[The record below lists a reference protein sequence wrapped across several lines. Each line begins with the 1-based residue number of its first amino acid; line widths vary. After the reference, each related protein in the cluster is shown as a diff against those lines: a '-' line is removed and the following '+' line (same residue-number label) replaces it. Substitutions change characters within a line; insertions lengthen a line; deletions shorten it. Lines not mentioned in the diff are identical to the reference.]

1 MAALTVGKFMQ
12 SVYAS
17 ITQQAS
23 TLLVGDESMIAF
35 INMALN
41 DLFAFDGKI
50 WTFKWKDSFDI
61 SEPAEDGKPYYD
73 VTLPTPMCRASV
85 LYDKGTKATAALKV
99 LGSKTVDDTKWQP
112 GVLFFRP
119 MSTTL
124 RVARNSGAGYILDY
138 VQWFNPI
145 SAKTDELPISDPF
158 TSPLHAFV
166 LSYIFPLYAQ
176 YGEGKETSQY
186 QVAVAR
192 MKELMKNDFVQVQ
205 NVTSGVR

>member
-1 MAALTVGKFMQ
+1 MTVGKFMQ

-17 ITQQAS
+17 ITQQAA

-41 DLFAFDGKI
+41 DLYAFDGKI
-50 WTFKWKDSFDI
+50 WTFKWRDGYEI
-61 SEPAEDGKPYYD
+61 VEPVDDGKPYYD
-73 VTLPTPMCRASV
+73 ITLPTPMCRASV
-85 LYDKGTKATAALKV
+85 LYDNATKSTSQLKI
-99 LGSKTVDDTKWQP
+99 LGSKSIDDIRWQP
-112 GVLFFRP
+112 GVIFFRP

-124 RVARNSGAGYILDY
+124 RLARNQGKGYVLDY
-138 VQWFNPI
+138 IQWFNPI
-145 SAKTDELPISDPF
+145 SDKTQELPISDPF

-166 LSYIFPLYAQ
+166 LSYIFPVYAQ
-176 YGEGKETSQY
+176 YGENKETSQY
-186 QVAVAR
+186 QVAIAR